1 VDDVNGLFRKPDGA
15 LWTLY
20 DPALQKLLV
29 KQGSSYV
36 PSPNGGAVL
45 TPAFVNFFNQ
55 AAALSEALYA
65 GNSKDPHFAYSLKA
79 LPFVGFTNLG
89 ITLVIDGQTLKY
101 TGGQAAPQK
110 FVWTP
115 AEPHEYRSTLQ
126 IGGESADLM
135 TGQGLWAVFHF
146 FEQAERSL
154 PAESGSGQVFEW
166 PLKVGKGPMTV
177 NGKPVTMRFQV
188 DMIDMPPVFQKGFFS
203 RMGCV
208 AEVARP

>member
-1 VDDVNGLFRKPDGA
+1 KLLLDPITSVEELIRGVGPAELNGKGRTFCGQMTQVWKRYPFNPAASSAASVDDVNGLFRKPDGA

-110 FVWTP
+110 FVW
-115 AEPHEYRSTLQ
+115 
-126 IGGESADLM
+126 
-135 TGQGLWAVFHF
+135 
-146 FEQAERSL
+146 
-154 PAESGSGQVFEW
+154 
-166 PLKVGKGPMTV
+166 
-177 NGKPVTMRFQV
+177 
-188 DMIDMPPVFQKGFFS
+188 
-203 RMGCV
+203 
-208 AEVARP
+208 